1 MAVLDWS
8 RAYGAPPVRAVMRQ
22 IPVDFFVEEQLGFE
36 PDGNGEHCWLWIEKE
51 NLNTADAAQRLAR
64 FAGIRESDISYSGLK
79 DRRAVARQWFSL
91 HVLSRVVD
99 WPQWNDAALRILRVE
114 RHSRKLRRGTH
125 RGNRFEIILRD
136 VQGDTVLL
144 RERIDLIV
152 KRGAPN
158 YFGEQR
164 FGRDGRTLQLAQ
176 QASSQQRRLSRQQTN
191 LYFSAARSYLFNEV
205 LAQRIADANWQEPL
219 AGEVFMLDR
228 SNSVFRQ
235 SIDAELL
242 ARFDCGDI
250 HLSGPLA
257 GCESGLSP
265 AADVF
270 ELERSVFARHEQLVG
285 YLVASKVENARRSLR
300 LLPDDFQATEIDTGV
315 WRFSFTLSKGCFATS
330 LMRELVDYY
339 LPTTE

>member
-1 MAVLDWS
+1 
-8 RAYGAPPVRAVMRQ
+8 MRQ
-22 IPVDFFVEEQLGFE
+22 IPADFFVEEQLGFE
-36 PDGNGEHCWLWIEKE
+36 PDGNGEHCWLWVEKE

-79 DRRAVARQWFSL
+79 DKRAVARQWFSL
-91 HVLSRVVD
+91 HVLNRVID
-99 WPQWNDAALRILRVE
+99 WTQWNDSALRILRVE

-136 VQGDTVLL
+136 MQGDTAQLHT
-144 RERIDLIV
+144 RIDLIV

-176 QASSQQRRLSRQQTN
+176 QAASQQRRLSRQQAS

-205 LAQRIADANWQEPL
+205 LAQRIADANWQMPL
-219 AGEVFMLDR
+219 AGEVFMLNR
-228 SNSVFRQ
+228 SNSVFQ
-235 SIDAELL
+235 QATDAELL

-257 GCESGLSP
+257 GCESALLAT
-265 AADVF
+265 AAVF
-270 ELERSVFARHEQLVG
+270 ELERSVLARHEQLVD
-285 YLVASKVENARRSLR
+285 YLIASKVESARRSLR
-300 LLPDDFQATEIDTGV
+300 LLPDDFKAAEIDTGV
-315 WRFSFTLSKGCFATS
+315 WRFSFALSKGCFATS